1 MMGCHSNRVDRSEF
15 ALHLISLA
23 RFQEVYIVLVL
34 YLGLLME
41 VEPHR
46 LLTRGLLR
54 SQSL

>member
-1 MMGCHSNRVDRSEF
+1 MTGYHGSWVKSQF
-15 ALHLISLA
+15 ALHSISLA

-34 YLGLLME
+34 YLGLLLK